1 MRLDKTIL
9 TYLSGLLEQSRVFCL
24 FSCQRLGSDTCQGIG
39 QVKPKIKLHQQ
50 KIILFN
56 GVNYML
62 YEKLMKNFENSK
74 KVKNETKI
82 IIMWE
87 NCNFNVKSFKIF
99 QRRNLN
105 LNINFIKLRHCY
117 FIRRSNTVLY
127 QEYFQILSINFNN
140 IQYLIIQFIY
150 LLY

>member
-1 MRLDKTIL
+1 
-9 TYLSGLLEQSRVFCL
+9 
-24 FSCQRLGSDTCQGIG
+24 
-39 QVKPKIKLHQQ
+39 
-50 KIILFN
+50 
-56 GVNYML
+56 ML

-105 LNINFIKLRHCY
+105 LNLD
-117 FIRRSNTVLY
+117 
-127 QEYFQILSINFNN
+127 FNKTSA
-140 IQYLIIQFIY
+140 
-150 LLY
+150 LLLH